1 MESTSRTDI
10 VIDYKQRNHPIRVVK
25 VNKTLTVKA
34 KGQEILNTRNAYLIH
49 EDGHKP
55 VYYFPISD
63 ARPGVIKET
72 SAESICPYKGR
83 AHYYSLL
90 VGDTELKD
98 SVWRYSEPS
107 REFEAIKDYIAFYE
121 SAIDGIEES

>member
-1 MESTSRTDI
+1 MKSTSRNDV
-10 VIDYKQRNHPIRVVK
+10 VIDYNQRNHPIRVVK

-34 KGQEILNTRNAYLIH
+34 NGQEILKTRNAYVLH

-63 ARPGVIKET
+63 AKPGVLKKT
-72 SAESICPYKGR
+72 STESICPYKGK

-90 VGDTELKD
+90 VGGTELKD
-98 SVWRYSEPS
+98 AVWSYSEPS
-107 REFEAIKDYIAFYE
+107 REFGAIKDYIAFYE
-121 SAIDGIEES
+121 NAIEGIEKS